1 MATFTAPSQRSR
13 VTHRRHASLSL
24 VAKTPSALDAELSAR
39 IELEQRTRTSVEDW
53 LRELA
58 STDRARPTPST
69 EMKNDLRQARE
80 EQAAARGSTASVVA
94 APTTAT
100 LSCSPAESRDDAAAV
115 LFPLPPPTADEG
127 MDLSVSR
134 KRQREESSDDES
146 SGPHKLVPPA
156 PSMLDDSSL
165 LDQLEERAAASNSSP
180 ADGGASGNTVASPPE
195 ATTTS
200 STTEPAA
207 KSPATAAIGADES
220 AGLEATTEHMDDG
233 SAPPPPSVAFLKTP
247 ARPPAPP
254 NPRRKKN
261 RKGKRKAAAGST
273 GAAAATSS
281 PSERPRAPPTVSVR
295 TEMSSAPPVPVP
307 VVSPPSASLPE
318 DEVAFQVVQS
328 RAAQRRARRLD
339 SAALPVNPEVVGTVL
354 FRPSAPGGSFR
365 GLPRLTLAQV
375 LSGRPGV
382 ADIRVNHKRNIV
394 AADATS
400 RECLEQLLA
409 VTVLQG
415 IPVAAREPADRR
427 TSTGF
432 LHGVDG
438 EPADDSL
445 LPAIQ
450 SPVPVL
456 SASREGR
463 TVALR
468 FEGPV
473 PPEQVSLFRVR
484 FTVRPARPRPL
495 QCRQCGR
502 FGHVKESCSWPNS
515 CIRCGRPH
523 PKDGECQRP
532 RCVNCSGPHPAN
544 TPACPRWQQERR
556 VATIMASSTTALSR
570 RVVRAA
576 VREETRTDRDLLR
589 VAPSYASIL
598 QGVSKPATPSHRA
611 SHRPPPAVAPT
622 SASASQPAA
631 HGPAATAVASSA
643 RAPTPATTAVALPAA
658 VPAPPGPAVST
669 ENQEAVDHMVQAVLM
684 AMQFACAQVP
694 AAHPLHAIY
703 QQAWNALSLR
713 VRKTD
718 LSQHLQQYDYDVLAL
733 QEVRGTAFDLRLP
746 GYVGYN
752 GATSCT
758 VDSCRATPCLDSN
771 HPQDTPRV
779 AVYVRRELP
788 HVVVDVASATG
799 GPLECCAVTVRLRGV
814 DTTVAS
820 IYIRPR
826 RPWDASMLTRL
837 TPLLGRHYLLLGSR
851 RNCCR
856 GKDLMEVV
864 HRLGLQVLN
873 TGSFTH
879 IQRLAR
885 TSLTAIDVTLASPG
899 VCYGWATASDSWGS
913 DHLPILV
920 TPAGGKVPRSRRYKV
935 VDWRIYRQLLDDPT
949 GLRDFFGAMT
959 RAAEAATIVTTVP
972 VNQPV
977 PDIHHLNLRAAR
989 RRAERTYLRGG
1000 SRTAFNR
1007 LNAACRRHANQR
1019 WRQGWQG
1026 ICNTVGKS
1034 KGGAKAW
1041 RLLGSLISGPSLR
1054 QPVLTAAIAMNLR
1067 EDALAEQLADQFSV
1081 VAVAPPTAVP
1091 DRGAPGLPQGHHPAW
1106 AAITVKNEAGEY

>member
-1 MATFTAPSQRSR
+1 MAEPERGACHRGHAFVTARPKGTWPVANGWQRVGMQSLANLVGHTTKERGRPVTGHRPGRQR
-13 VTHRRHASLSL
+13 VGQRAWPD
-24 VAKTPSALDAELSAR
+24 VACLPLPAPGLGR
-39 IELEQRTRTSVEDW
+39 NTSVTV
-53 LRELA
+53 LQVV
-58 STDRARPTPST
+58 DRF
-69 EMKNDLRQARE
+69 LLL
-80 EQAAARGSTASVVA
+80 AAAGTRGERHRVVVVA

-100 LSCSPAESRDDAAAV
+100 LSCSPAQSRDDAAAV

-146 SGPHKLVPPA
+146 SGPHKLFPPA
-156 PSMLDDSSL
+156 PSLLDDSSL
-165 LDQLEERAAASNSSP
+165 LDQLEERSPPPLTHLLQMGGPPATPWLHLLKPHHLLYHRACSQSP
-180 ADGGASGNTVASPPE
+180 AYGCYRGGRVS
-195 ATTTS
+195 
-200 STTEPAA
+200 
-207 KSPATAAIGADES
+207 
-220 AGLEATTEHMDDG
+220 GLEATTEHMDDG

-247 ARPPAPP
+247 ARPPAPRTP
-254 NPRRKKN
+254 GGRKIGRQNGKLQLAPQGLLLLPLLPRRDLAHLLLS
-261 RKGKRKAAAGST
+261 RYAQRWHPLLQS
-273 GAAAATSS
+273 
-281 PSERPRAPPTVSVR
+281 R
-295 TEMSSAPPVPVP
+295 
-307 VVSPPSASLPE
+307 LPE

-328 RAAQRRARRLD
+328 RAAQRRARLLD
-339 SAALPVNPEVVGTVL
+339 SAALPVNP
-354 FRPSAPGGSFR
+354 SSR
-365 GLPRLTLAQV
+365 GLVPRPPPLDPGPGSLGAPWGRLTSGSTTSGTSWQQMRRRGSAWSNSL
-375 LSGRPGV
+375 LSRCCRGSLWHPGSRLTAGRARASSTGWMGSQRMTACCQPFSRRTGAVCFQGGPYRRPTLRGPCPPGAGILVQGTLHGCGRPAPVHCSAGS
-382 ADIRVNHKRNIV
+382 
-394 AADATS
+394 AA
-400 RECLEQLLA
+400 
-409 VTVLQG
+409 
-415 IPVAAREPADRR
+415 
-427 TSTGF
+427 
-432 LHGVDG
+432 
-438 EPADDSL
+438 
-445 LPAIQ
+445 
-450 SPVPVL
+450 
-456 SASREGR
+456 
-463 TVALR
+463 
-468 FEGPV
+468 
-473 PPEQVSLFRVR
+473 
-484 FTVRPARPRPL
+484 
-495 QCRQCGR
+495 R
-502 FGHVKESCSWPNS
+502 FGHLKESCSWPNS

-598 QGVSKPATPSHRA
+598 QGVSKPATPSPRA

-703 QQAWNALSLR
+703 QQA
-713 VRKTD
+713 
-718 LSQHLQQYDYDVLAL
+718 
-733 QEVRGTAFDLRLP
+733 
-746 GYVGYN
+746 
-752 GATSCT
+752 
-758 VDSCRATPCLDSN
+758 
-771 HPQDTPRV
+771 
-779 AVYVRRELP
+779 
-788 HVVVDVASATG
+788 
-799 GPLECCAVTVRLRGV
+799 
-814 DTTVAS
+814 
-820 IYIRPR
+820 
-826 RPWDASMLTRL
+826 
-837 TPLLGRHYLLLGSR
+837 
-851 RNCCR
+851 
-856 GKDLMEVV
+856 
-864 HRLGLQVLN
+864 
-873 TGSFTH
+873 
-879 IQRLAR
+879 RLAR
-885 TSLTAIDVTLASPG
+885 TSLTAIDVTLATPG

-1034 KGGAKAW
+1034 KGGATAW

-1081 VAVAPPTAVP
+1081 VAAAPPTAVP

-1106 AAITVKNEAGEY
+1106 AARVAFRPGAFEAAVQKTYGDVGRSKEMFT